1 MNQNTIT
8 FKDSKNSL
16 DAKMKSLDD
25 SVTINI
31 QDAIDDKKIYLK
43 DAMFMFIPIKNGSKK
58 KWIILFPELEKLR

>member
-1 MNQNTIT
+1 
-8 FKDSKNSL
+8 
-16 DAKMKSLDD
+16 MKSLDD